1 MGGVLS
7 KAPARAS
14 AKTSTTTKG
23 VYASSSPNNS
33 RVVVPGPSDEKLDLE
48 EELEAKRE
56 EEVAE
61 KQKTAVAHVVE
72 NLFPYAP
79 VTVQTQKY
87 PSTSPKAGQSYLWIT
102 VDEAE
107 IKRRG
112 GGESAIRYPVGAAV
126 DIDGNVFVSEAGS
139 TPKANAKESTT
150 PYKISAENIM
160 NFAENKMPPPVL
172 KPPKLVEAQQTEL
185 VVKWKK
191 STDST
196 VDRYEV
202 QYRRA
207 DSPNNAWAGLAVVTA
222 WKHVSL
228 SGMKCHS
235 PFEFRVRARNPGG
248 WNDYSDA
255 SEIFWTLPGPPDVP
269 RQPIAG
275 AVSNT
280 YASIFWFPVEAN
292 GAPPVLYSLEMRES
306 GGSQQS
312 SFLQVYEGTGTG
324 FVVGELTPKTT
335 YTFRIQASNNV
346 GATGF
351 VESKL
356 VKTMAY
362 GKPEIV
368 ELTSAEKTAAYDRWV
383 QCWDPKTEQVFY
395 FNKFTSQR
403 VTEEPPEL
411 ANVREEKG
419 LVNVEETSEMIFRR
433 KRFRFHRDVRQS
445 MQGLNFGSIMKIEL
459 QRKSMFE
466 GTMKYFQ
473 PLKKADLVAKPKISF
488 ENEPGIDSGGL
499 SKDWFLQVS
508 KLATHKD
515 RRLFKLCDEGLFAV
529 DISSSQVPNFA
540 QQYKF
545 LGKFIAKAIFDRQTL
560 DLPLCDVFYKHLL
573 QLPTKMADLQQM
585 DSQYHKSLVWMLE
598 NDIEDLIDETFS
610 VEVEGGGKKSVIVD
624 LLENGRDIPV
634 TDVNK
639 QEYVDLVVQWRTQFG
654 AQAQMDSLVQGFTT
668 LIPLSTI
675 KTFDMAELKMLVNGK
690 PTIDVEELRS
700 CTVFQGGYDEH
711 TQVVLWLWQALRE
724 FTIELRGQFLK
735 FMTGTNKIPLD
746 GFEPPLNLTKS
757 DLDPQA
763 LPRTH
768 TCFNQLVL
776 PEYTSYETLVEK
788 VTFAITNAEGFEL
801 S

>member
-1 MGGVLS
+1 M
-7 KAPARAS
+7 
-14 AKTSTTTKG
+14 
-23 VYASSSPNNS
+23 
-33 RVVVPGPSDEKLDLE
+33 VPSE
-48 EELEAKRE
+48 EEA
-56 EEVAE
+56 AQ

-87 PSTSPKAGQSYLWIT
+87 PSSSPKAGQAYLWIT

-107 IKRRG
+107 IKKRG
-112 GGESAIRYPVGAAV
+112 GGASPVRYPVGVAV
-126 DIDGNVFVSEAGS
+126 DMGGNIFVSEAGS
-139 TPKANAKESTT
+139 TPKANALDSQA
-150 PYKISAENIM
+150 PYKISADNIM
-160 NFAENKMPPPVL
+160 DFAANKKAPPVL
-172 KPPKLVEAQQTEL
+172 KAPQLVEALQTEL
-185 VVKWKK
+185 VVKFKK
-191 STDST
+191 ATDST

-222 WKHVSL
+222 WKHVCL
-228 SGMKCHS
+228 SGMKCHT

-248 WNDYSDA
+248 WNEYSA
-255 SEIFWTLPGPPDVP
+255 PSEIFWTLPGPPDIP

-292 GAPPVLYSLEMRES
+292 GASPVVYTLEMRES
-306 GGSQQS
+306 GGNQQS
-312 SFLQVYEGTGTG
+312 SFLQVYEGPGTG
-324 FVVGELTPKTT
+324 FVVGELAPKTT
-335 YTFRIQASNNV
+335 YTFRLQASNIV

-351 VESKL
+351 VESRS
-356 VKTMAY
+356 VKTMSY

-368 ELTSAEKTAAYDRWV
+368 ELTSVEKTAAYDRWV

-403 VTEEPPEL
+403 VLEEPPEL
-411 ANVREEKG
+411 TVVREEKG
-419 LVNVEETSEMIFRR
+419 LINVEETPEMVFRR
-433 KRFRFHRDVRQS
+433 KRFRFHRDLRQG
-445 MQGLNFGSIMKIEL
+445 MQGLNFGSTMKFEL
-459 QRKSMFE
+459 QRESMFE
-466 GTMKYFQ
+466 GTQKYFQ
-473 PLKKADLVAKPKISF
+473 PLTKADLVAKPKISF

-508 KLATHKD
+508 KLATHKS
-515 RRLFKLCDEGLFAV
+515 RRLFKICDEGLFAV
-529 DISSSQVPNFA
+529 DLSSSQLPNFA

-560 DLPLCDVFYKHLL
+560 DLPFCDVVYKRLL
-573 QLPTKMADLQQM
+573 QLPTGMDDLQQM

-598 NDIEDLIDETFS
+598 NEIENVIDETFS
-610 VEVEGGGKKSVIVD
+610 VEMEGAGKQSVVVD
-624 LLENGRDIPV
+624 LKENGRDFPV

-654 AQAQMDSLVQGFTT
+654 AQAQMDALVQGFTT
-668 LIPLSTI
+668 LIPLSAI
-675 KTFDMAELKMLVNGK
+675 KVFDMAELKMLVNGK

-711 TQVVLWLWQALRE
+711 AQVVLWLWQALRE
-724 FTIELRGQFLK
+724 FTTDLRGLFLK